1 MNFKERYNKLYADVR
16 IKHKDYNCIHPAFN
30 KDLILE
36 ILQLIRNN
44 NDIPNKQS
52 TYTPD

>member
-1 MNFKERYNKLYADVR
+1 MNFKERYKKLYSDVR
-16 IKHKDYNCIHPAFN
+16 AKHINHNYTHPEFN
-30 KDLILE
+30 KDLILG